1 MGVWSLGREDL
12 LKDEMAPHSCLGNP
26 MDRGA
31 WQATVHSGCTVR
43 YDWINLVQDSNREC
57 ELSLVACYVDYMLKY
72 YFGHT
77 EFNMFSSLV
86 VAGLDSGVY
95 CVERIRGREIRILFL
110 KWYLFIYFWL
120 CWVFPAARA
129 FFWLWQIRGCCS
141 LWCTGFLQ
149 WLLLLWRAGSRHL
162 SWAAEAPRLPSAGSV
177 LVEHG
182 LSARQRVGS
191 FWTGDR
197 TCVSCIGRDTQDPQE
212 FCFRQSFNKVLL
224 CFNKVNL
231 V

>member
-1 MGVWSLGREDL
+1 
-12 LKDEMAPHSCLGNP
+12 

-72 YFGHT
+72 YFGHI

-129 FFWLWQIRGCCS
+129 FLWLWQIRGCCS

-162 SWAAEAPRLPSAGSV
+162 SWAAEAPGLPSAGSV

-191 FWTGDR
+191 FWTGIEP
-197 TCVSCIGRDTQDPQE
+197 VSPALEETHRIPKNFVLD
-212 FCFRQSFNKVLL
+212 KVLTKFYFVL
-224 CFNKVNL
+224 TK
-231 V
+231 